1 MIFDIL
7 KYLGL
12 YVLLIA
18 LQLFV
23 ISNVNISGSFS
34 VYFEPQVLVMF
45 LLLLPPRMSH
55 VWLIVVSFLAGLIL
69 DTFFNTMGVNA
80 AVCTLVGF
88 FRHYATREIENEIA
102 SREEDNKIWTSKK
115 GRPWKWTYFIT
126 FIFLYHLVFSML
138 ESLGPNFFRNFLVV
152 TLPAVVISSV
162 ITFIFTIALE
172 DLIYKPT
179 KS

>member
-1 MIFDIL
+1 M
-7 KYLGL
+7 
-12 YVLLIA
+12 A

-23 ISNVNISGSFS
+23 ISNVNINSSFS
-34 VYFEPQVLVMF
+34 VYFQPQVLVMF

-55 VWLIVVSFLAGLIL
+55 VWLIGVSFMAGLIL

-80 AVCTLVGF
+80 AVCTFVGF

-115 GRPWKWTYFIT
+115 GRPWKWTYFMT
-126 FIFLYHLVFSML
+126 FIVLYHLVFALL
-138 ESLGPNFFRNFLVV
+138 ESMGDNFFSNFLIV
-152 TLPAVVISSV
+152 TLPAVLISS
-162 ITFIFTIALE
+162 IATFLFTITLE